1 MTFFPRSLR
10 VFDYASLCPKGHLCE
25 PDCDQLSAFAET
37 LDGRMD
43 IFAEEYHPFERRRPY
58 FNKIRKLIS
67 TSKVDL
73 LIVPSLFHIAAGE
86 RERMAKFLKL
96 LREYH
101 VRLLSLQ
108 EKIDTRFLNEAAI
121 LNIAACGCGRK
132 FGSASEFAL

>member
-10 VFDYASLCPKGHLCE
+10 VFGYASLCSKGHLCE
-25 PDCDQLSAFAET
+25 LDCDQLSAFAET

-43 IFAEEYHPFERRRPY
+43 IFAEEYHPSERRRPY
-58 FNKIRKLIS
+58 FNEIRKLIS

-73 LIVPSLFHIAAGE
+73 LVVPTLFHIAAGE
-86 RERMAKFLKL
+86 RQRMAKFLKF

-101 VRLLSLQ
+101 VRLISLQ

-121 LNIAACGCGRK
+121 LNLATCGCGRK
-132 FGSASEFAL
+132 FGSTSEFAS